1 MLAMAHLR
9 RRSLGTL
16 SRVVLPAEL
25 PSDPAPDSAAD
36 GFPRPAEVPDV
47 ERDSSDVNLRR
58 DFHDLRVDRSD
69 ELWNYGYLALS
80 WAAVAGSVAFFW
92 KKRTPA
98 SAVAAMAVI
107 ASRQQALFN
116 VEHDAL
122 HRSLARNRK
131 VNDTLGLVA
140 AAAPVGS
147 GFRSTRAHHLRHHR
161 LLNTPDDPDGY
172 MHQGPH
178 LETRKGLLRH
188 LVEACT
194 GVFAIKLARVRDGW
208 VDAETAR
215 KDKRDL
221 VLVQL
226 GLWAIFARFT
236 KWWTY
241 PLLWLTPL
249 LTVTSG
255 VLVTRNYL
263 DHALVGEELEAYPD
277 RRVSVDASVFEGTNI
292 SPYNMNWHAEHH
304 LFPWIPA
311 RKLPEAARRLSSR
324 ADAPDRLVR
333 RSYVGAL
340 ISHLKNLP

>member
-1 MLAMAHLR
+1 M
-9 RRSLGTL
+9 
-16 SRVVLPAEL
+16 PAERSTDAA
-25 PSDPAPDSAAD
+25 PEPIPAPRD
-36 GFPRPAEVPDV
+36 GGDL
-47 ERDSSDVNLRR
+47 SLRR
-58 DFHDLRVDRSD
+58 DFHDLRVERSD
-69 ELWNYGYLALS
+69 ELWNAAYLGLS
-80 WAAVAGSVAFFW
+80 WAAIAGSVALFW
-92 KKRTPA
+92 KKRTPTA
-98 SAVAAMAVI
+98 AVAAMAVI

-122 HRSLARNRK
+122 HRSLARSRRI
-131 VNDTLGLVA
+131 NDTIGLVA

-161 LLNTPDDPDGY
+161 LLNTVDDPDGY

-178 LETRKGLLRH
+178 LETRHGLLRH
-188 LVEACT
+188 LFEAFT
-194 GVFAIKLARVRDGW
+194 GIFAIKLYRHRDSW

-226 GLWAIFARFT
+226 GLWAVFTRFT

-241 PLLWLTPL
+241 PVLWLTPL

-263 DHALVGEELEAYPD
+263 DHALVGDELEAYPD
-277 RRVSVDASVFEGTNI
+277 RRVSVDANVAEGSTI

-304 LFPWIPA
+304 LFPWVPA
-311 RKLPEAARRLSSR
+311 RRLPEAARRLSAR
-324 ADAPDRLVR
+324 EEAPARLVR
-333 RSYVGAL
+333 RSYTGAL
-340 ISHLKNLP
+340 LQHLKSLP